1 MCYLVWVVCADVCV
15 CVCVCFVVFDGRCKL
30 LLQLSP
36 RARGSLPE
44 KSKDI
49 YRMKRK
55 REKQRPQKCSRG
67 LHARSRGLSGM
78 FFPAP
83 KSFPSGTV
91 QNDSCPE
98 YICKQTSDN
107 GQGWVCWSGD
117 QGGLISLRPDHTP
130 CILVMHLFLPRD
142 RELRHECC
150 TGISA
155 SKLDIASTHVE
166 ASKLYLRLSSFAMLC
181 F

>member
-1 MCYLVWVVCADVCV
+1 MLPCLGSVCRCLCV

-49 YRMKRK
+49 YRTKRK
-55 REKQRPQKCSRG
+55 REKQGPQKCSRG

-83 KSFPSGTV
+83 KNFPSGTV
-91 QNDSCPE
+91 QNDCPE
-98 YICKQTSDN
+98 YIYVSKLATMDK
-107 GQGWVCWSGD
+107 
-117 QGGLISLRPDHTP
+117 GGYVGPEIRVVLISLRPDHTP
-130 CILVMHLFLPRD
+130 CILVMHLFRP
-142 RELRHECC
+142 E
-150 TGISA
+150 TGSCATSAVQASRPASWISRQHMPKQA
-155 SKLDIASTHVE
+155 NYT
-166 ASKLYLRLSSFAMLC
+166 
-181 F
+181 

>member
-1 MCYLVWVVCADVCV
+1 MSV

-55 REKQRPQKCSRG
+55 REKQGPQKCSRG

-130 CILVMHLFLPRD
+130 CILVMHLFRP
-142 RELRHECC
+142 E
-150 TGISA
+150 TGSCATSAVQASRPASWISRQHMPKQA
-155 SKLDIASTHVE
+155 NYT
-166 ASKLYLRLSSFAMLC
+166 
-181 F
+181 